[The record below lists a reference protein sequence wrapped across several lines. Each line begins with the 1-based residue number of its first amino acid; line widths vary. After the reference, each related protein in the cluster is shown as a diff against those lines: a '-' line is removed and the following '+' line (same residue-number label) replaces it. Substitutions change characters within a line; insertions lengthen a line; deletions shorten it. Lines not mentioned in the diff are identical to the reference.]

1 MLLFAFSENAFSQ
14 IYDYRAYKAWAAYV
28 VTGQNAQPIVRM
40 ATSYNTG
47 LTLVLD
53 FFPDNTYFMALSEPT
68 NSFLPSS
75 NLYVEI
81 RIDTNNILQCQ
92 GVGNTSNGFIWLT
105 IVLPRNNNF
114 LQQAMS
120 GSILRF
126 KINQQDSTYFRFSLA
141 GFTAAYNY
149 AMELCRRVYH
159 NYNNDEKYFRD
170 TPNENKPDE
179 TFFYE
184 NI

>member
-1 MLLFAFSENAFSQ
+1 MVFVILTRDGWSIMKKIIFLIMLLFAFSENAFSQ

-75 NLYVEI
+75 NLLNAVVY
-81 RIDTNNILQCQ
+81 NQH
-92 GVGNTSNGFIWLT
+92 
-105 IVLPRNNNF
+105 
-114 LQQAMS
+114 
-120 GSILRF
+120 SICL
-126 KINQQDSTYFRFSLA
+126 
-141 GFTAAYNY
+141 
-149 AMELCRRVYH
+149 
-159 NYNNDEKYFRD
+159 
-170 TPNENKPDE
+170 
-179 TFFYE
+179 
-184 NI
+184 